1 MTNKIFFTVF
11 LLLIFFLKICQ
22 SQEIIFKGLNKLD
35 VNDLETLTDIDFNN
49 KTLSSS
55 EVNLLI
61 KDLYNSDLIYDLSVT
76 NKNDKFVITI
86 DESKIIKHI
95 FFNGNK
101 IFKDEDLEKILK
113 SKKNFLINK
122 DHISKDI
129 QLIRNLYLS
138 KGFNNF
144 YINVNTESISNTYVN
159 LILEFNE
166 GNQSQITKISF
177 AGNTHFSDRYLIDI
191 IKSRSLNFYNFL
203 SSGSNFN
210 KELFEFDLNIIKSK
224 YNNNGFFNA
233 VINYELIET
242 SLGKYHLK
250 FYINERERSKLSG
263 IKYDLNISNKF
274 DKFIK
279 ISEKFA
285 QEFLKNDNY
294 YNFDLTNKF
303 IDQVNDILIY
313 NNIINYE
320 FTGKIIE
327 ENSQLIL
334 YFTENEVNPIIINK
348 IEFVGNSITKD
359 KTLRSKLPFLPGDYV
374 KKSQFKKTTRKLNNL
389 PFINNVNIEQKV
401 NDNIS
406 DLIITVDENK
416 KTGSI
421 LAAASFSGDTG
432 AGLSL
437 GLKDYNILG
446 TGNEINSSFNL
457 NTEQTRFDIKYSQ
470 YPLLNPNLRNDFL
483 IFNQDKDY
491 VSSFGYK
498 TTDTGFGYKLNFQ
511 YSENTNLSS
520 GFKISSSEGHS
531 PINNTLAVSD
541 NIGSFEQL
549 SLNLGISYDTTND
562 ILYPTNGTLN
572 KISAELSPSE
582 ISDYSFFKL
591 RFSNDIYIKNKNSD
605 NFFFISNDIGLAES
619 PDGNLKTINAFSLG
633 GLNFKG
639 FDYRGI
645 GPKDNNVY
653 LGGNKFYTSTIGY
666 GGSFIFDK
674 KDNLNF
680 RTFYTMG
687 SLWDNDYSTNDNLF
701 HRSSIGI
708 SLDILTPV
716 FPLSFTYAIPIEK
729 KSSDTTREFN
739 FTLGTS
745 F

>member
-1 MTNKIFFTVF
+1 MINKIFFSAF
-11 LLLIFFLKICQ
+11 LFIIFYIKICH
-22 SQEIIFKGLNKLD
+22 SQEIVFKGLNKLN
-35 VNDLETLTDIDFNN
+35 VNDLETLTDIDFKS

-61 KDLYNSDLIYDLSVT
+61 KDLYKSDLIYDLSVT
-76 NKNDKFVITI
+76 NKNDKIVISI
-86 DESKIIKHI
+86 DESKIIKNI
-95 FFNGNK
+95 FFNGNRVY
-101 IFKDEDLEKILK
+101 KDEDFEKILK

-122 DHISKDI
+122 DHISKDLE
-129 QLIRNLYLS
+129 LIKSLYLS

-144 YINVNTESISNTYVN
+144 YINANTESLSNAYVN

-166 GNQSQITKISF
+166 GSQSQITKISF
-177 AGNTHFSDRYLIDI
+177 LGNTYFSDRYLNDV

-210 KELFEFDLNIIKSK
+210 KELFKFDLNIIKSK
-224 YNNNGFFNA
+224 YNDNGFFNA
-233 VINYELIET
+233 IINYELIET
-242 SLGKYHLK
+242 SLGNYHLK
-250 FYINERERSKLSG
+250 FYINESERTKLSG
-263 IKYDLNISNKF
+263 IRYDLNISNKL
-274 DKFIK
+274 DKFTK
-279 ISEKFA
+279 FSERFSE
-285 QEFLKNDNY
+285 EFLKNNNY

-303 IDQVNDILIY
+303 IDQVNDLLIY

-327 ENSQLIL
+327 EDSKLIL

-374 KKSQFKKTTRKLNNL
+374 KKSQLKKTTRKLINL
-389 PFINNVNIEQKV
+389 PFINNVNIEQNV
-401 NDNIS
+401 YDNIS
-406 DLIITVDENK
+406 DLTITVDENK

-470 YPLLNPNLRNDFL
+470 YPLLNPNLRNDYL
-483 IFNQDKDY
+483 IFNQDQDY
-491 VSSFGYK
+491 TDSFGYK
-498 TTDTGFGYKLNFQ
+498 TSNIGFGYNLNFQ

-520 GFKISSSEGHS
+520 GFKISTTEGHN

-549 SLNLGISYDTTND
+549 SLNLGIIYNSTND
-562 ILYPTNGTLN
+562 ILYPTNGILN
-572 KISAELSPSE
+572 KISAELSPNE
-582 ISDYSFFKL
+582 ISDYGYFKL
-591 RFSNDIYIKNKNSD
+591 RFSNDIYLKNKNSN

-619 PDGNLKTINAFSLG
+619 PDGNLKTINTFSLG

-645 GPKDNNVY
+645 GLKENNVY

-680 RTFYTMG
+680 RAFYTMG
-687 SLWDNDYSTNDNLF
+687 SLWDNDYSSSDNIF
-701 HRSSIGI
+701 HRSSIGV
-708 SLDILTPV
+708 SLDILTPA
-716 FPLSFTYAIPIEK
+716 FPLSFTYAIPLEK
-729 KSSDTTREFN
+729 KSSDITREFN

>member
-1 MTNKIFFTVF
+1 MTNKFFFSVF
-11 LLLIFFLKICQ
+11 LFLIFFIKICH
-22 SQEIIFKGLNKLD
+22 SQEIIFKGLNKLN
-35 VNDLETLTDIDFNN
+35 VNDLKTITDIDFNN
-49 KTLSSS
+49 KTLSSN
-55 EVNLLI
+55 EVSLLI
-61 KDLYNSDLIYDLSVT
+61 KDLYNSDLIYDLSVINEN
-76 NKNDKFVITI
+76 NKIIITI
-86 DESKIIKHI
+86 DESKIIKNI

-101 IFKDEDLEKILK
+101 VYKDADLEKILN
-113 SKKNFLINK
+113 SKKNLLVNK
-122 DHISKDI
+122 DHISKDL

-138 KGFNNF
+138 RGFNNF
-144 YINVNTESISNTYVN
+144 YINANTEIFSNTYVN

-177 AGNTHFSDRYLIDI
+177 TGNTFFPDRYLNDV

-210 KELFEFDLNIIKSK
+210 RELFEFDLNIIKSK
-224 YNNNGFFNA
+224 YNDNGFFNA

-242 SLGKYHLK
+242 SVGKYHLK
-250 FYINERERSKLSG
+250 FYINEKERTKLFG

-274 DKFIK
+274 DKFIR
-279 ISEKFA
+279 ISKNFSDD
-285 QEFLKNDNY
+285 FLKNDNY

-303 IDQVNDILIY
+303 IDQVNDILID

-327 ENSQLIL
+327 ENSKLIL
-334 YFTENEVNPIIINK
+334 YFAENEVSPIIINK
-348 IEFVGNSITKD
+348 INFEGNSITKD

-374 KKSQFKKTTRKLNNL
+374 KKSQLKKTTRKLNNL
-389 PFINNVNIEQKV
+389 PFINNVNIEQNV
-401 NDNIS
+401 NENIS
-406 DLIITVDENK
+406 DLTITIDENK
-416 KTGSI
+416 KTGSV

-432 AGLSL
+432 AGFSL

-446 TGNEINSSFNL
+446 TGNEINSSFNI

-470 YPLLNPNLRNDFL
+470 YPLLNPNLRNDYL
-483 IFNQDKDY
+483 IFNQDQDY
-491 VSSFGYK
+491 TDSFGYK
-498 TTDTGFGYKLNFQ
+498 TSNIGFGYNLNFQ
-511 YSENTNLSS
+511 YNEYTNFSS
-520 GFKISSSEGHS
+520 GFKISSTEGHN
-531 PINNTLAVSD
+531 PINNSLAVSD

-549 SLNLGISYDTTND
+549 SLNLGIRYDSTND
-562 ILYPTNGTLN
+562 ILYPTDGVIN
-572 KISAELSPSE
+572 KISVELSPSE
-582 ISDYSFFKL
+582 ISDYSYVKL
-591 RFSNDIYIKNKNSD
+591 LFSNDIYLKNKNSN

-645 GPKDNNVY
+645 GPKENNVY
-653 LGGNKFYTSTIGY
+653 LGGNKFYTSTVGY

-687 SLWDNDYSTNDNLF
+687 SLWDNDYSSTDNIF
-701 HRSSIGI
+701 HRSSIGV
-708 SLDILTPV
+708 SLDILTPAL
-716 FPLSFTYAIPIEK
+716 PISFTYAIPIEK
-729 KSSDTTREFN
+729 KSSDITREFN